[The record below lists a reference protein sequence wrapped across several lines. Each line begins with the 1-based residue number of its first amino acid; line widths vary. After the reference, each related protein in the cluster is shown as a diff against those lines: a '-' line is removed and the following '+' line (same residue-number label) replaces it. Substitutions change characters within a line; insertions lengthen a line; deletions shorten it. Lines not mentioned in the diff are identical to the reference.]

1 MLSNQNNIDKLTLH
15 LKRDGFP
22 VQQIYR
28 ILPNKNQCFD
38 YVLEDLE
45 IPQNRIDFYT
55 NSLQQGE
62 YLLVINST
70 ESQIKQIQAILEF
83 LNMVDWEI
91 YYTPRAYQVNS
102 SKFDDFT
109 LFDDSIYSMI
119 LN

>member
-1 MLSNQNNIDKLTLH
+1 MKSNC
-15 LKRDGFP
+15 FP

-28 ILPNKNQCFD
+28 ILPNKNQCF
-38 YVLEDLE
+38 YHVLEDLE

-55 NSLQQGE
+55 NSLQQGQ

-70 ESQIKQIQAILEF
+70 ESQIKQVQAILEF

-102 SKFDDFT
+102 SNFDDFT
-109 LFDDSIYSMI
+109 LFDDSTYSMM